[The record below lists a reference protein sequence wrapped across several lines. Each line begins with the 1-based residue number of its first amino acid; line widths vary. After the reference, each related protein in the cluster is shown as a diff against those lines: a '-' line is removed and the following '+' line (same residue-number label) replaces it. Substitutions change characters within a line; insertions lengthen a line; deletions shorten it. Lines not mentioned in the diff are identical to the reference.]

1 MPTFR
6 NTEKPVLV
14 VPTNKLRSLLIIG
27 NISDTTAYV
36 AVDGKDID
44 TFTDRAWPIKL
55 DGNVTFC
62 SDPSGY
68 KGPVYAM
75 VSAASDIRILEA

>member
-6 NTEKPVLV
+6 NTDKPVV
-14 VPTNKLRSLLIIG
+14 IVQANPMRSLLIVG

-36 AVDGKDID
+36 AINGKDID
-44 TFTDRAWPIKL
+44 TFPDRAWPIKL